1 MCVYMCVC
9 ACIYVCM
16 YVYTSNIVVFF
27 FSIKGIVGLP
37 GKQGLPGP
45 EGREGPPGFRG
56 EKGKEG
62 GKGDT
67 GEPGLTVST
76 YIVIMIDQSTIQ
88 SPIVLPNSVVGIA
101 VSAKYGPH

>member
-1 MCVYMCVC
+1 
-9 ACIYVCM
+9 M
-16 YVYTSNIVVFF
+16 YVYTSNVVVFLPT
-27 FSIKGIVGLP
+27 KGIVGLP

-62 GKGDT
+62 GQGDT

-76 YIVIMIDQSTIQ
+76 YTVIMIDPSTMHLYRIQ
-88 SPIVLPNSVVGIA
+88 FYHPLFYPILL
-101 VSAKYGPH
+101 